1 MAPRPRVGL
10 LALAIGALLA
20 PIGVV
25 LAPRDGAIVV
35 VLATSS
41 ATAAEAVSRADGV
54 ILAPIGRFGL
64 LARSDIPGFS
74 TRLYSSGAAVV
85 LAGLGG
91 GCSGQA
97 RDPLIP
103 ARRSP

>member
-1 MAPRPRVGL
+1 MALRPRVGL

-35 VLATSS
+35 VLASSS
-41 ATAAEAVSRADGV
+41 AHAVEAVSRADGV

-74 TRLYSSGAAVV
+74 TRLYQSGAALV

-91 GCSGQA
+91 GCSGQV
-97 RDPLIP
+97 RDPLIS

>member
-1 MAPRPRVGL
+1 MALRPHVGP

-20 PIGVV
+20 PVGVV
-25 LAPRDGAIVV
+25 LAPRDGAIVL
-35 VLATSS
+35 VLASSS
-41 ATAAEAVSRADGV
+41 AQAVEAVSRSDGV

-64 LARSDIPGFS
+64 LARSQFPGFS
-74 TRLYSSGAAVV
+74 TRLYSSGAALV

-97 RDPLIP
+97 RDPLIS

>member
-1 MAPRPRVGL
+1 MAPRSRVGL
-10 LALAIGALLA
+10 LVLATGALLA
-20 PIGVV
+20 PVGVV
-25 LAPRDGAIVV
+25 LAPRDGAVV
-35 VLATSS
+35 VVFASSS
-41 ATAAEAVSRADGV
+41 AQAADAVSRADGV

-64 LARSDIPGFS
+64 LARSDVPGFS
-74 TRLYSSGAAVV
+74 TRLYGSGAALV

-97 RDPLIP
+97 RDPLTS

>member
-1 MAPRPRVGL
+1 MAHRPRVGL
-10 LALAIGALLA
+10 LTLAIGALLA
-20 PIGVV
+20 PVGVM
-25 LAPRDGAIVV
+25 LAPRDGAVVV
-35 VLATSS
+35 VLATNS
-41 ATAAEAVSRADGV
+41 AQAVEAVSRADGV
-54 ILAPIGRFGL
+54 ILAPLGRFGL
-64 LARSDIPGFS
+64 LARSAEPGFS
-74 TRLYSSGAAVV
+74 TRLYQAGAALV

>member
-10 LALAIGALLA
+10 LALAIGVLLA
-20 PIGVV
+20 PIAVV
-25 LAPRDGAIVV
+25 LAPRDGATVL

-41 ATAAEAVSRADGV
+41 AAAAEAVSQADGV

-74 TRLYSSGAAVV
+74 ARLYQSGAAFV

-97 RDPLIP
+97 RDPLIT

>member
-1 MAPRPRVGL
+1 MAPRSRVGL

-25 LAPRDGAIVV
+25 LAPRDGATVL
-35 VLATSS
+35 VLAASS
-41 ATAAEAVSRADGV
+41 AAAAEAVSLADGV
-54 ILAPIGRFGL
+54 ILAPVGRFGL
-64 LARSDIPGFS
+64 LARSQSPGFS
-74 TRLYSSGAAVV
+74 TRLYSSGAALV

-97 RDPLIP
+97 RDPLTS
-103 ARRSP
+103 ARRSL

>member
-10 LALAIGALLA
+10 LALATGVLLA
-20 PIGVV
+20 PVGVV
-25 LAPRDGAIVV
+25 LAPRDGAVVV
-35 VLATSS
+35 VLASSS
-41 ATAAEAVSRADGV
+41 AQAVEAVSRADGV

-74 TRLYSSGAAVV
+74 TRLYQSGAALV

-91 GCSGQA
+91 GCSGRV
-97 RDPLIP
+97 RDSLLSE
-103 ARRSP
+103 RRTP

>member
-1 MAPRPRVGL
+1 M
-10 LALAIGALLA
+10 AIGALLA
-20 PIGVV
+20 PVGVV
-25 LAPRDGAIVV
+25 LAPREGAIVL
-35 VLATSS
+35 VLASSS
-41 ATAAEAVSRADGV
+41 AQAVEAVSRADGV

-64 LARSDIPGFS
+64 LARSQSPGFS
-74 TRLYSSGAAVV
+74 TRLYQSGAALV

-97 RDPLIP
+97 RDPLIS

>member
-1 MAPRPRVGL
+1 MALRPHVGP

-20 PIGVV
+20 PVGVV
-25 LAPRDGAIVV
+25 LAPRDGAIVL
-35 VLATSS
+35 VLASSS
-41 ATAAEAVSRADGV
+41 AQAVEAVSLADGV

-64 LARSDIPGFS
+64 LARSEIPGFS
-74 TRLYSSGAAVV
+74 TRLYQSGAALV

-97 RDPLIP
+97 RDPLIS

>member
-1 MAPRPRVGL
+1 MAFRPRIGL

-20 PIGVV
+20 PVGVI
-25 LAPRDGAIVV
+25 LAPRDGATVL
-35 VLATSS
+35 VLAASS
-41 ATAAEAVSRADGV
+41 VAAAEAVSLADGV
-54 ILAPIGRFGL
+54 ILAPVGRFGL
-64 LARSDIPGFS
+64 LARSAVPGFS
-74 TRLYSSGAAVV
+74 TRLYSSGAALV

-97 RDPLIP
+97 RDPFIS

>member
-1 MAPRPRVGL
+1 MALRPRVGP

-20 PIGVV
+20 PVGVV
-25 LAPRDGAIVV
+25 LAPREGAIVL
-35 VLATSS
+35 VLASSS
-41 ATAAEAVSRADGV
+41 AQAVEAVSRADGV

-64 LARSDIPGFS
+64 LARSQSPGFS
-74 TRLYSSGAAVV
+74 TRLYQSGAALV

-97 RDPLIP
+97 RDPLIS

>member
-20 PIGVV
+20 PVGVV
-25 LAPRDGAIVV
+25 LAPRDGAVVV

-41 ATAAEAVSRADGV
+41 AAALEAVSQADGV
-54 ILAPIGRFGL
+54 ILASVGRFGL
-64 LARSDIPGFS
+64 LARSEAPGFS
-74 TRLYSSGAAVV
+74 TRLYESGAALV

-91 GCSGQA
+91 GCSGLA
-97 RDPLIP
+97 RASLIP
-103 ARRSP
+103 AGRSP

>member
-1 MAPRPRVGL
+1 MAHRPRVGL

-25 LAPRDGAIVV
+25 LAPRDGAVVV

-41 ATAAEAVSRADGV
+41 AQAAAAVGQADGV

-64 LARSDIPGFS
+64 LARSDSPGFS
-74 TRLYSSGAAVV
+74 TRLYQSGAALV

-103 ARRSP
+103 ARRSL

>member
-1 MAPRPRVGL
+1 MAPRPRIGL

-20 PIGVV
+20 PVGVV
-25 LAPRDGAIVV
+25 LAPRDGAVVV

-41 ATAAEAVSRADGV
+41 AVAAEAVSKADGV

-64 LARSDIPGFS
+64 LARSVAPGFS
-74 TRLYSSGAAVV
+74 TRLYQAGAALV

-97 RDPLIP
+97 RDPLTS

>member
-1 MAPRPRVGL
+1 MAHRPRVGL

-35 VLATSS
+35 VLAASS
-41 ATAAEAVSRADGV
+41 AAAAEAVSRADGV
-54 ILAPIGRFGL
+54 ILAPLGDFGL
-64 LARSDIPGFS
+64 LARSDTPGFS
-74 TRLYSSGAAVV
+74 TRLYSSGAALV

-97 RDPLIP
+97 RDPLIS

>member
-1 MAPRPRVGL
+1 MALRPRVGP

-20 PIGVV
+20 PVGVV
-25 LAPRDGAIVV
+25 LAPRDGAPVL
-35 VLATSS
+35 VLAASS
-41 ATAAEAVSRADGV
+41 AAAAEAVSRADGV
-54 ILAPIGRFGL
+54 ILAPVGRFGL
-64 LARSDIPGFS
+64 LARSATPNFS
-74 TRLYSSGAAVV
+74 TRLYQSGAALV

-97 RDPLIP
+97 RDPLTP

>member
-1 MAPRPRVGL
+1 MALRPRVGL
-10 LALAIGALLA
+10 LALATGALVA
-20 PIGVV
+20 PVGVV

-74 TRLYSSGAAVV
+74 TRLYSSGAALV
-85 LAGLGG
+85 LAGVGS

-97 RDPLIP
+97 RDPLAS

>member
-25 LAPRDGAIVV
+25 LAPRDRAIVV
-35 VLATSS
+35 VLASSS
-41 ATAAEAVSRADGV
+41 ARAVEAVSRAEGV

-64 LARSDIPGFS
+64 LARSETPGFS
-74 TRLYSSGAAVV
+74 TRLYQAGAALV

-97 RDPLIP
+97 RDPLTS
-103 ARRSP
+103 ARRSL